1 MAADDDDNED
11 GEGGEGPGLDK
22 AELKK
27 FIKIARTK
35 EVTFAF
41 IPTGGDEDDV
51 FTAHRRKKPDTFG
64 KDSRKEA
71 EERKVAYGKMKVEGK
86 TITLSCD
93 KSVPGMDRKVAKLFR
108 KQKIA
113 YEVKI
118 VEPGG
123 EEEGVA

>member
-1 MAADDDDNED
+1 MPTDEQED
-11 GEGGEGPGLDK
+11 GEGQEGPGLDS
-22 AELKK
+22 AALKK
-27 FIKIARTK
+27 FIKIARSR

-51 FTAHRRKKPDTFG
+51 FAAHRRQKPDTFG
-64 KDSRKEA
+64 KNSRKEA

-86 TITLSCD
+86 TVTLTCG

-108 KQKIA
+108 KQKVA

-118 VEPGG
+118 VEPGSG
-123 EEEGVA
+123 EDVA